1 VVWALVSVVPVS
13 GMDRTRSKIRIQ
25 QTSTTQNRHSPGND
39 RHICEWGQNVDDSTS
54 PHHCARGAS
63 QCLALLV
70 RTMSHRNHRNLTGSH
85 CTTHLHNFRRSCLP
99 TCSKLEQVQGWEV
112 LSSGPV
118 AVLESV
124 EVLESVQ
131 LLSAPELARQ
141 AEP

>member
-1 VVWALVSVVPVS
+1 LNALPPSFHES
-13 GMDRTRSKIRIQ
+13 ISKGITAHATRPR
-25 QTSTTQNRHSPGND
+25 PGL
-39 RHICEWGQNVDDSTS
+39 T
-54 PHHCARGAS
+54 PRGAS
-63 QCLALLV
+63 QCLALMV

-99 TCSKLEQVQGWEV
+99 TCSNLEQVQGWEA